1 MLAVIQRVHQS
12 SVTVENT
19 IIGEI
24 GRGLLVLLGVAKDD
38 KAEDADYLADKIVN
52 LRIFE
57 DENGKMNRS
66 LLETDGEM
74 LVVSQF
80 TLLGD
85 CRKGR
90 RPSFVQAAGPDKA
103 NELYEHFVRQIRQ
116 KGVAV
121 KTGRFRTM
129 MAVSLIND
137 GPVTLILESKNGAS
151 R

>member
-1 MLAVIQRVHQS
+1 MV
-12 SVTVENT
+12 
-19 IIGEI
+19 GEI
-24 GRGLLVLLGVAKDD
+24 GRGLLVFLGVAKDD
-38 KAEDADYLADKIVN
+38 KTDDAVYLADKIVN

-66 LLETDGEM
+66 LLETGGEM

-90 RPSFVQAAGPDKA
+90 RPSFVQAAGPDQA
-103 NELYEHFVRQIRQ
+103 NEMYEHFVSQIRQ
-116 KGVAV
+116 KGVSV
-121 KTGRFRTM
+121 KTGRFQAM
-129 MAVSLIND
+129 MSVSLINA
-137 GPVTLILESKNGAS
+137 GPVTLIVESKNGAA